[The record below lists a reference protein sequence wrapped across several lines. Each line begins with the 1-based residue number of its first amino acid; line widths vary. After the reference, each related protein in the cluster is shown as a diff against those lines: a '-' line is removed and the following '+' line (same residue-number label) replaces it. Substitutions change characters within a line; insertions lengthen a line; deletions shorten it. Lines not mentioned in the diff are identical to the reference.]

1 MAATNGEGPAS
12 RVSPGERLAR
22 TLIRSVVRAF
32 YDTDH
37 TIVVD
42 ALMVHS
48 ALRDDDLALLMG
60 MNVKPLRRL
69 CGRLKEDGLVS
80 VHSRSE
86 LREGSTRPF
95 TRDYYYIHY
104 HDSIDNIKYRIHT
117 LTSRVAAMG
126 APTVEKKA
134 LFCPRCKSE
143 YTELEAMD
151 NIDFTT
157 GGFLCHKC
165 GFALSNQ
172 EPSEGI
178 AENETVQRLNTQLAS
193 LTNLLREIDNT
204 SVPEND
210 WETAMAAQVPVK
222 RDATNQVAKTEVVDE
237 VRSGPGN
244 VQGLAMVAEKI
255 EVALTT
261 AEGES
266 KAKEE
271 AERERKERIAK
282 QNLLPEWHT
291 RSTVTGEATALG
303 AREEQAR
310 REREAHTPVGS
321 GRGDMEEKDKKQ
333 MVEDDTNLDA
343 YFAALK
349 AEQERAAREEAEEDE
364 DDDDDDDDDFEDVDV
379 ATPASASAPTS
390 AAAPAPPVVAALA
403 NGHAPRTSVS
413 GSSAAR
419 GSGRVSGHATDD
431 EEAAGRDSKRAKVGS
446 PLDSPPNA
454 PSETAGGG
462 QKSAASAPRSADVSD
477 EDEDEL
483 EFEDV

>member
-1 MAATNGEGPAS
+1 MAATNGEGSGS
-12 RVSPGERLAR
+12 RSSPGERLAR

-104 HDSIDNIKYRIHT
+104 HNTIDNIKYQIHT
-117 LTSRVAAMG
+117 LTSRVAAM
-126 APTVEKKA
+126 
-134 LFCPRCKSE
+134 
-143 YTELEAMD
+143 AMD

-165 GFALSNQ
+165 GFTLSNQ

-321 GRGDMEEKDKKQ
+321 GRGDAEEKDKKQ
-333 MVEDDTNLDA
+333 IVEDDTNLDA

-349 AEQERAAREEAEEDE
+349 AEQERAAREEVEEDDEE
-364 DDDDDDDDDFEDVDV
+364 DDDDDDDDDGDDFEDVDV
-379 ATPASASAPTS
+379 ATPASASAPTN
-390 AAAPAPPVVAALA
+390 AAAPAPPVIAALA
-403 NGHAPRTSVS
+403 NGDAPGTSVS
-413 GSSAAR
+413 GSSAAG
-419 GSGRVSGHATDD
+419 GSGRVSDHATDD

-446 PLDSPPNA
+446 PPDSPPDSPPNA

-462 QKSAASAPRSADVSD
+462 QKSAASASAPRSADVSD

>member
-1 MAATNGEGPAS
+1 MAATNGEGPGS

-48 ALRDDDLALLMG
+48 A
-60 MNVKPLRRL
+60 
-69 CGRLKEDGLVS
+69 
-80 VHSRSE
+80 HSRSE

-104 HDSIDNIKYRIHT
+104 HNTIDNIKYRIHT

-364 DDDDDDDDDFEDVDV
+364 DDDDDDDDFEDVDV
-379 ATPASASAPTS
+379 ATPASASVPTS

-431 EEAAGRDSKRAKVGS
+431 EEAAERDSKRTKVGS
-446 PLDSPPNA
+446 PLASPPNA

-462 QKSAASAPRSADVSD
+462 QKSAASASASAPRSADVSD